1 MSTQGQDAEDPTIR
15 RINRTLDK
23 LDQMESTNHAGNQN
37 VTTVRFEGGAVGIWI
52 CVTLCLVMF
61 AMSTV
66 LAAWMHREFT
76 RLDVTLSERKEES
89 DRMQTYLSAIYAQA
103 PQLKPKD
110 EEKKDDA
117 RR

>member
-1 MSTQGQDAEDPTIR
+1 MEPIGP
-15 RINRTLDK
+15 RITGVEHGVKEIKEAVER
-23 LDQMESTNHAGNQN
+23 MVENHAGNQN
-37 VTTVRFEGGAVGIWI
+37 VTTVRFEGGAVGVWI

-61 AMSTV
+61 AMSSV

-76 RLDVTLSERKEES
+76 RLDVTLSERKEEN

-110 EEKKDDA
+110 EEKKDA
-117 RR
+117 R

>member
-1 MSTQGQDAEDPTIR
+1 MEPIGP
-15 RINRTLDK
+15 RITGVEHGVKEIKEAVER
-23 LDQMESTNHAGNQN
+23 MVENHAGNQN

-117 RR
+117 R